1 MIIPPYFLK
10 IPVEGRALHVNTDS
24 IGIKV
29 SIVRGGT
36 SKGIFIMDNEL
47 PKERALRDRI
57 IQAVF
62 GSPDIRQIDG
72 LGGADVLTSK
82 LAIIAPPSTDAADV
96 DYTFGQVGIDTDIV
110 DYKGNCGNIS
120 AAVGPFAIDAGI
132 VRAVEPVTTVR
143 IHLTNSGKILVADVP
158 VKNGKAATDGD
169 YAIDGVP
176 GTGARIAMDWTD
188 GIGSITGKLLPTG
201 NATDTITTDA
211 GEYEVSLVDAGNPL
225 VFIDSASLGLI
236 GTESPLEIEA
246 DARLMETIEKIR
258 SQAAAIFGMVDNP
271 ADATKKSPYAPF
283 FAIISAPAPYT
294 AINGAN
300 VDASDVDVVSRLLFM
315 LHMHKAYPITG
326 TVCTAASS
334 MVPGSIVHRLMRE
347 DAMDHPSLRIGHPSG
362 VIDADKAWS
371 DEAGGVR
378 IDRIAIGRTARTIM
392 DGICYVKK
400 SVVGL

>member
-1 MIIPPYFLK
+1 
-10 IPVEGRALHVNTDS
+10 VNTDS
-24 IGIKV
+24 SIGIHV

-36 SKGIFIMDNEL
+36 SKGIFIMDGEL
-47 PKERALRDRI
+47 PREQALRDRI

-120 AAVGPFAIDAGI
+120 SAVGPFAIDAGI
-132 VRAVEPVTTVR
+132 VKATAPVTRVR

-158 VKNGKAATDGD
+158 VKDGKAQVEGD

-188 GIGSITGKLLPTG
+188 GIGAITGKLLPTG
-201 NATDTITTDA
+201 SATDTISTDA
-211 GEYEVSLVDAGNPL
+211 GEYEVSLIDAGNPL
-225 VFIDSASLGLI
+225 VFIEAASLGLA
-236 GTESPLEIEA
+236 GTESPGEIEA
-246 DARLMETIEKIR
+246 DAGLMATIEKIR
-258 SQAAAIFGMVDNP
+258 SRAAAIFGMVADA
-271 ADATKKSPYAPF
+271 ADATEQSPYAPF
-283 FAIISAPAPYT
+283 FAIISPPAPYT
-294 AINGAN
+294 AINGAR

-326 TVCTAASS
+326 TVCTAAAS
-334 MVPGSIVHRLMRE
+334 MVPGSIVHRLMRA
-347 DAMDHPSLRIGHPSG
+347 DAMERPSLKIGHPSG
-362 VIDADKAWS
+362 VIDADKAWHE
-371 DEAGGVR
+371 EAGGVV

-392 DGICYVKK
+392 DGVCYVKK
-400 SVVGL
+400 SALGL